1 MRQATARQTAYETPE
16 SCAEVGL
23 DCRSCTEASAGQLA
37 QACPGMSGKMVGQL
51 FVQMHVQPG
60 CSKMHAHFAKA
71 YRQAVSARDDIAETV
86 SAGPLYLVRAA

>member
-1 MRQATARQTAYETPE
+1 MRQAAARQTYETPE
-16 SCAEVGL
+16 SCSEVGL

-37 QACPGMSGKMVGQL
+37 QACPGMNGKMVGQL
-51 FVQMHVQPG
+51 FVQLHVQPG

-71 YRQAVSARDDIAETV
+71 YRQALIARDDIAEAA